1 VDQWIADSARAI
13 AATAPRELEAL
24 VGVSS
29 PSGDV
34 RGAEEAIAIAVALL
48 PPDAR
53 VERPPCSSPGHAP
66 DLVARLDGTGRARI
80 LLVGHVDTVVGHDAH
95 EPLRRDGRLL
105 MGSGSIDMKGGD
117 VLALGVLRT
126 LAARRADFAEVALLL
141 VGDEEWRT
149 APFGHAQRFAGFHA
163 CLCFEAGERAPDGSD
178 AVVAKRKAAGTIRI
192 VASGRS
198 AHSGSA
204 PDAGAN
210 ALLALAAAAQAV
222 AAQHAPDGPQHLTA
236 VPTVVRAGDAFNVV
250 PAAGELV
257 CDVRADDLGAL
268 DRVIAAV
275 PAEVGGA
282 TLTAENLRRWP
293 GMDSRE
299 ALRPVLAR
307 AAELLGRPIA
317 AGRRGGA
324 SDASHFAA
332 GIPVTV
338 DGLGPVGGLAHAP
351 GEFVVEESLRTRAE
365 VALAVVAATLASSR
379 S

>member
-1 VDQWIADSARAI
+1 VEQWVKDSAGVI

-48 PPDAR
+48 PADAR
-53 VERPPCSSPGHAP
+53 VERPPCSSPDHAP
-66 DLVARLDGTGRARI
+66 DLVARLEGTGRARL
-80 LLVGHVDTVVGHDAH
+80 LLVGHVDTVVAHDAH
-95 EPLRRDGRLL
+95 EPLRRDGRRLV
-105 MGSGSIDMKGGD
+105 GSGSIDMKGGD
-117 VLALGVLRT
+117 VLALGVLRA
-126 LAARRADFAEVALLL
+126 LAARRSDFAEVALLL
-141 VGDEEWRT
+141 VADEEWRT
-149 APFGHAQRFAGFHA
+149 APFGHAERFAGFDA
-163 CLCFEAGERAPDGSD
+163 CLCFEAGERAPDGRD
-178 AVVAKRKAAGTIRI
+178 AVVAKRKAAGTIRV
-192 VASGRS
+192 VATGRS

-204 PDAGAN
+204 PDDGAN

-222 AAQHAPDGPQHLTA
+222 AAQHAPEGPQHLTA

-250 PAAGELV
+250 PSAGELV
-257 CDVRADDLGAL
+257 CDVRADDLAAL
-268 DRVIAAV
+268 DRVIDAV

-299 ALRPVLAR
+299 ALVPVLAR
-307 AAELLGRPIA
+307 AEALLGRPLA
-317 AGRRGGA
+317 AGQRGGA

-332 GIPVTV
+332 GIAVTV
-338 DGLGPVGGLAHAP
+338 DGLGPLGGLAHAP

-365 VALAVVAATLASSR
+365 VALAVAAAALASSHV
-379 S
+379 